1 MAVPVLSAQRHRGS
15 GVNRKPD
22 PQRKRL
28 AGRDSHS
35 LSEHGCWSS
44 EAIMGWLGIAPMQE
58 STADERLLVSGMDFR
73 PTILARLMV
82 NFSGLCCSYGLRQS
96 VPLV

>member
-1 MAVPVLSAQRHRGS
+1 
-15 GVNRKPD
+15 
-22 PQRKRL
+22 
-28 AGRDSHS
+28 
-35 LSEHGCWSS
+35 
-44 EAIMGWLGIAPMQE
+44 MGWLGIAPMQE

-82 NFSGLCCSYGLRQS
+82 NFSGLCCSYGLRHS